1 MPEEVRCGIL
11 PVKNSKITQEE
22 ILAVSFGGL
31 GNHTVRVFHWAALG
45 LGKQPAPLEAGV
57 CTQLQ
62 PWVPVEEENALL
74 GAICGCVNYSR

>member
-1 MPEEVRCGIL
+1 MVGIL
-11 PVKNSKITQEE
+11 YW
-22 ILAVSFGGL
+22 AAWGL
-31 GNHTVRVFHWAALG
+31 GN
-45 LGKQPAPLEAGV
+45 QPASLEAGV